1 MNENNN
7 TMEIIEESKEALVE
21 AAEKEESSVAKVV
34 IGVALVGVVVAG
46 AGYGIYRFVKKRK
59 SDKAADQVFEDE
71 TNSEDVDVES
81 EE

>member
-59 SDKAADQVFEDE
+59 SDKVDNRVFEDDPI
-71 TNSEDVDVES
+71 SEDADVES